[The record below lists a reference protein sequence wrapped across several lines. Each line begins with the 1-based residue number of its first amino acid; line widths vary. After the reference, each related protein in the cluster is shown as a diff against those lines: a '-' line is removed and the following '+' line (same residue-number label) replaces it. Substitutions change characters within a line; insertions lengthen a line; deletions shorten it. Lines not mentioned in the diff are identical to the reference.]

1 MTPASSSGRIE
12 MLNGVPIYFEVHG
25 TGEPLL
31 LLHGFSGCS
40 QDWSAFIK
48 MQSELGECEFQLII
62 PDMRGHGRSFATEE
76 HDSSR
81 SKSAQPGLAVPQGEK
96 GQHGTIKGPSNVFT
110 AWRHDESAADMYA
123 LLDHLGIKTF
133 TGLGVSGGGNVLL
146 HMATKQPERV
156 KAMVLVS
163 ATSYFPAQA
172 RPIMRAYPDSLPAEG
187 EKICG
192 GATPA
197 VTRRSKRSWRA
208 PRRSR
213 TAMTT

>member
-1 MTPASSSGRIE
+1 MKMTGAQWRERIE
-12 MLNGVPIYFEVHG
+12 PVNGVQLYFEVTG
-25 TGEPLL
+25 TGEPLV
-31 LLHGFSGCS
+31 LLHGFSGSS
-40 QDWSAFIK
+40 QDWMASTTEWGN
-48 MQSELGECEFQLII
+48 QFQLIL
-62 PDMRGHGRSFATEE
+62 PDLRGHGRSGILSKPFRHEEAAT
-76 HDSSR
+76 
-81 SKSAQPGLAVPQGEK
+81 
-96 GQHGTIKGPSNVFT
+96 
-110 AWRHDESAADMYA
+110 DMLA
-123 LLDHLGIKTF
+123 LLDHLGIGACK
-133 TGLGVSGGGNVLL
+133 GLGVSGGGNVLL

-163 ATSYFPAQA
+163 ATPYFPAQA

-197 VTRRSKRSWRA
+197 VTRRSKRPWRA

>member
-1 MTPASSSGRIE
+1 M
-12 MLNGVPIYFEVHG
+12 F
-25 TGEPLL
+25 
-31 LLHGFSGCS
+31 
-40 QDWSAFIK
+40 
-48 MQSELGECEFQLII
+48 
-62 PDMRGHGRSFATEE
+62 
-76 HDSSR
+76 
-81 SKSAQPGLAVPQGEK
+81 
-96 GQHGTIKGPSNVFT
+96 
-110 AWRHDESAADMYA
+110 A
-123 LLDHLGIKTF
+123 LLDHLGIETVK
-133 TGLGVSGGGNVLL
+133 GMGVSGGGNVLL

>member
-1 MTPASSSGRIE
+1 MTPATSPGRIE
-12 MLNGVPIYFEVHG
+12 RLNGVPIYFEVHG
-25 TGEPLL
+25 SGDPLL

-40 QDWSAFIK
+40 QDWSAFIGS
-48 MQSELGECEFQLII
+48 QSPSTGEGFQRII
-62 PDMRGHGRSFATEE
+62 PDLRGHGRSFVPRDGGLAGT
-76 HDSSR
+76 
-81 SKSAQPGLAVPQGEK
+81 KSAQPGLTVPPGF
-96 GQHGTIKGPSNVFT
+96 S
-110 AWRHDESAADMYA
+110 AWRHDEAAADMFA
-123 LLDHLGIKTF
+123 LLDHLGIETVK
-133 TGLGVSGGGNVLL
+133 GMGVSGGGNVLL

-156 KAMVLVS
+156 KAMVLRS